1 MVYEKSASCRW
12 VGRWFERALERLKYI
27 RDVFVKI
34 SDFSGHRADNFGL
47 IRRKMLKLLS
57 PLGMLDLEGVNT
69 IIILVEENESLTSLL
84 PKSPYIWNSSM
95 TQVAEI
101 FSLVCASAVQ
111 GDRVR
116 S

>member
-1 MVYEKSASCRW
+1 
-12 VGRWFERALERLKYI
+12 LEWLKYI
-27 RDVFVKI
+27 RDIFVKI

-47 IRRKMLKLLS
+47 IRRKMLQLLS

-69 IIILVEENESLTSLL
+69 VIILAEENENLTSLL
-84 PKSPYIWNSSM
+84 PKSPYIWNYSM

-116 S
+116 RSTRAARLHSRD